1 MIGWALLTGFVLV
14 PAAGWLAITIH
25 ELGHWLGG
33 ILVRFRTLIVVV
45 WPFRIQRDGARLRV
59 GTVWNL
65 SFIGGMVACLPT
77 DPRDLRRRMAVLT
90 AGGPVASLLA
100 GALSLWWW
108 WQFVRPLGLTGVP
121 RAGGLLL
128 MLFGAFSLL
137 VGLSS
142 LYPRE
147 TAGYRSDG
155 ARLRALRRG
164 SVTADQEFAA
174 LALSSLS
181 LTGVRPREWDAGL
194 VSRACVDGE
203 DPVLDLAGEH
213 LRWAWHLDRGEVAD
227 ARAAMRRL
235 LNGIDR
241 LPIEVGSSVF
251 LDAAW
256 FTAWHDGDPAS
267 ARLHLERATSA
278 LLTSPHERPL
288 AEAAIA
294 LREGDAATAQTRL
307 DDAERLLAKSMDR
320 GQALVAGERI
330 FAMREEARSEKREGR
345 SGG

>member
-45 WPFRIQRDGARLRV
+45 WPFRVQRDGERLRV

-77 DPRDLRRRMAVLT
+77 EMHNLRRRMAVLT
-90 AGGPVASLLA
+90 AGGPAASLVA
-100 GALSLWWW
+100 GVLGLGIW
-108 WQFVRPLGLTGVP
+108 WQFVRPLVGAGVP
-121 RAGGLLL
+121 RAAGLLL
-128 MLFGAFSLL
+128 MLFGAFSML

-164 SVTADQEFAA
+164 SATIDQEFAA

-181 LTGVRPREWDAGL
+181 LTGVRPRDWEAGL
-194 VSRACVDGE
+194 VSRACVEGE
-203 DPVLDLAGEH
+203 DPLLNLTGEH
-213 LRWAWHLDRGEVAD
+213 LRWAWHLDRSEVSDAD
-227 ARAAMRRL
+227 VAMRRL

-241 LPIEVGSSVF
+241 LPIEVGSTVL

-267 ARLHLERATSA
+267 ARLHLERATST

-294 LREGDAATAQTRL
+294 LREGDVATAQVRI
-307 DDAERLLAKSMDR
+307 DDAERLLPKSMDR

-330 FAMREEARSEKREGR
+330 VAMREGARGEK
-345 SGG
+345 

>member
-1 MIGWALLTGFVLV
+1 MIGWALVTGFVLV

-25 ELGHWLGG
+25 EVGHWLGG

-45 WPFRIQRDGARLRV
+45 WPFRVQRDGERLRI

-65 SFIGGMVACLPT
+65 SFVGGMVACLPVDT
-77 DPRDLRRRMAVLT
+77 RDLRRRMAVLT
-90 AGGPVASLLA
+90 AGGPVASLAA
-100 GALSLWWW
+100 GVLGLWWW
-108 WQFVRPLGLTGVP
+108 WQFVRPLGVTGVP
-121 RAGGLLL
+121 RAAGLLL

-137 VGLSS
+137 IGLSS

-155 ARLRALRRG
+155 ARLRALRGG
-164 SVTADQEFAA
+164 SATVDQEFAA

-181 LTGVRPREWDAGL
+181 LTGVRPREWDAEL

-203 DPVLDLAGEH
+203 DPVLTLAGEH

-235 LNGIDR
+235 LDGIDR
-241 LPIEVGSSVF
+241 LPLEIGSTVL

-267 ARLHLERATSA
+267 ARLHFARATST

-294 LREGDAATAQTRL
+294 LREGKAANAQARF
-307 DDAERLLAKSMDR
+307 DEAERLLPKSMDR

-330 FAMREEARSEKREGR
+330 AAMREEARREKQEARSEG
-345 SGG
+345 

>member
-1 MIGWALLTGFVLV
+1 MIGWALVTGVVLV
-14 PAAGWLAITIH
+14 PAAGWLAITVH

-45 WPFRIQRDGARLRV
+45 WPFRVQRDGERLRV
-59 GTVWNL
+59 GTAWNL

-77 DPRDLRRRMAVLT
+77 DTRKLRRRMAVLT
-90 AGGPVASLLA
+90 AGGPVASLAA
-100 GALSLWWW
+100 GVLGLGLW

-121 RAGGLLL
+121 RAAGLLL
-128 MLFGAFSLL
+128 LLFGAFSLL
-137 VGLSS
+137 IGLSS

-164 SVTADQEFAA
+164 SATADQEFAA

-181 LTGVRPREWDAGL
+181 LTGVRPRDWDPDL
-194 VSRACVDGE
+194 VSRACVDGD
-203 DPVLDLAGEH
+203 DPVLNLAGEH
-213 LRWAWHLDRGEVAD
+213 LRWAWQLDRDEVAE

-235 LNGIDR
+235 LNGIDH
-241 LPIEVGSSVF
+241 LPIEIGSTAL

-256 FTAWHDGDPAS
+256 FTAWHEGDPAS
-267 ARLHLERATSA
+267 ARLHLERATST
-278 LLTSPHERPL
+278 LLTPAHERPL

-294 LREGDAATAQTRL
+294 LREGDATSALARL
-307 DDAERLLAKSMDR
+307 DDAERLLPKAMDR

-330 FAMREEARSEKREGR
+330 GVMREVVSSEQ
-345 SGG
+345 

>member
-33 ILVRFRTLIVVV
+33 IVVRFRTLLVVV
-45 WPFRIQRDGARLRV
+45 WPFRVQRDGERLRV

-77 DPRDLRRRMAVLT
+77 DMRNMRRRMAVLT

-100 GALSLWWW
+100 GVLGLGLWWELL
-108 WQFVRPLGLTGVP
+108 RPLEVTGLP
-121 RAGGLLL
+121 RAAGILL
-128 MLFGAFSLL
+128 MLVGAFSLL
-137 VGLSS
+137 NGLSS

-164 SVTADQEFAA
+164 SGTIDQEFAA

-181 LTGVRPREWDAGL
+181 LTGVRPRDWDAGV
-194 VSRACVDGE
+194 VSRACVEGE
-203 DPVLDLAGEH
+203 DPVLTLAGEH

-241 LPIEVGSSVF
+241 LPIEIGSTAL

-267 ARLHLERATSA
+267 ARLHFESATST
-278 LLTSPHERPL
+278 LLTAPHERPL

-294 LREGDAATAQTRL
+294 LREGDVATAQSRF
-307 DDAERLLAKSMDR
+307 DSAERLLPKAMDR

-330 FAMREEARSEKREGR
+330 EAMREEARREKQ
-345 SGG
+345 